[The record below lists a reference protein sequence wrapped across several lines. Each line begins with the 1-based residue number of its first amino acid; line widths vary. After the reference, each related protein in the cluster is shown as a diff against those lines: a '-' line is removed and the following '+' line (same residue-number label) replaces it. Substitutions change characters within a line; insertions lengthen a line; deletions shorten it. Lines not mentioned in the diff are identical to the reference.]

1 VAPRPRR
8 AFGLLLAALGSAA
21 LLPPGPAR
29 ADVYARAGADGTVRF
44 TDAPTEPG
52 YRVVIRTSPPRV
64 PWREAVT
71 REAGRQGLDPLL
83 VQAVIQVES
92 GENPRAVSPKGARGL
107 MQLMPATAREL
118 GVLDPLHPR
127 DNVKGGIAYLSR
139 LMERYGGRLDLALAA
154 YNAGPGAVDRHGGVP
169 PYPETRAFV
178 RRVLDLYHRARA
190 AGRLREGVDTDQA
203 AVHTMRRERGRE

>member
-1 VAPRPRR
+1 MAPRPRS
-8 AFGLLLAALGSAA
+8 AAALFLGALGLAALLSS
-21 LLPPGPAR
+21 GPAR
-29 ADVYARAGADGTVRF
+29 ADVYARSGADGTVRF

-64 PWREAVT
+64 PWREALA
-71 REAGRQGLDPLL
+71 REAGRRGLDPLL
-83 VQAVIQVES
+83 VRALIQVES

-139 LMERYGGRLDLALAA
+139 LVERYDGRLDLALAA
-154 YNAGPGAVDRHGGVP
+154 YNAGPGAVDRYGGLP

-178 RRVLDLYHRARA
+178 RRVLSLYERARA
-190 AGRLREGVDTDQA
+190 AGRVDTDQA
-203 AVHTMRRERGRE
+203 AVHTMRRD